1 MAAIIALAVL
11 SHTGEHPP
19 SAKFHSMRTR
29 VLSAAVI
36 VAVFGFSTARAAE
49 TYLPTPLT
57 PPQVFAKAAAAEGH
71 LKHGSYHRAYEKTRG
86 GTVTSID
93 LYESGDD
100 YVETDREGDYRW
112 SEGSYGGKQWRQD
125 ENGVVTHVSGF
136 TETADPF
143 IAALAHPQA
152 NDSSMRVLGITTT
165 QPACVVV
172 QVTPQAGLLQQ
183 RYYDAKT
190 FLLRRV
196 VTGDYQGKPWTRDY
210 GDYRTQYGLTFPQ
223 TIAYQDEHPE
233 NASVTRLTQF
243 ETVAPA
249 SVHAAPPQTR
259 PLFAFSSTAP
269 VVVPAE
275 FTSKGIIVR
284 VTIEGRG
291 LDFKLDSGASDIVLD
306 EGVARQLGLTISD
319 VHKGSFSGDY
329 SAGRSRAPNFSVGS
343 LHAQN
348 VAITTIPFSQRIGP
362 TKVVGLLGGDFFAS
376 ERVAVRFQNETLAVS
391 PASNDVPPG
400 TWSKQ
405 SIQVD
410 DFVPRVH
417 AKFNAVDGAFVVD
430 LGADF
435 TLLYP
440 HFFRQFKPTSQAD
453 VLGKMEGIA
462 GEGVDYRRYTFS
474 RLDLGD
480 LSFADV
486 GADVTTGTA
495 FEDLDYDGL
504 LGRDFLENFNLVFDY
519 PEGELYIQSP
529 VQ

>member
-1 MAAIIALAVL
+1 ML
-11 SHTGEHPP
+11 
-19 SAKFHSMRTR
+19 TR
-29 VLSAAVI
+29 VLFAAFI
-36 VAVFGFSTARAAE
+36 AAFFGFSTARAAE
-49 TYLPTPLT
+49 TYLPTQLT
-57 PPQVFAKAAAAEGH
+57 AQQVIAKAAAAQGD
-71 LKHGSYHRAYEKTRG
+71 LKHGSYHRVYEKTRG
-86 GTVTSID
+86 TTVISVN

-100 YVETDREGDYRW
+100 YVETDREGDYTW

-125 ENGVVTHVSGF
+125 ENGVVTHVSGYS
-136 TETADPF
+136 ETADPF
-143 IAALAHPQA
+143 VAVLAHPQT
-152 NDSSMRVLGITTT
+152 NDSSMRVLGITTA

-196 VTGDYQGKPWTRDY
+196 VTTDYQGKPWTREY
-210 GDYRTQYGLTFPQ
+210 SDYRTQYGLTFPQ

-243 ETVAPA
+243 ETVAPG

-259 PLFAFSSTAP
+259 PLFSFSGTAP
-269 VVVPAE
+269 VLVPAQ
-275 FTSKGIIVR
+275 FTSSGIIVR
-284 VTIEGRG
+284 VTIAGRG

-306 EGVARQLGLTISD
+306 AGVARQLGLAISD
-319 VHKGSFSGDY
+319 VHKGSFSGDF
-329 SAGRSRAPNFSVGS
+329 SAGRARAPDFSVGS

-348 VAITTIPFSQRIGP
+348 VAITAVPFSEMIGT

-376 ERVAVRFQNETLAVS
+376 ERVSVTFQNDTLAVS
-391 PASNDVPPG
+391 PASNDAPAG

-410 DFVPRVH
+410 DFVPRMH
-417 AKFNAVDGAFVVD
+417 AQFNAVDGAFIVD

-453 VLGKMEGIA
+453 VMGKLQGIA

-480 LSFADV
+480 LAFADV
-486 GADVTTGTA
+486 DADVTTGTK
-495 FEDLDYDGL
+495 FEDLDFDGL
-504 LGRDFLENFNLVFDY
+504 LGRNILENFNLVFDY
-519 PEGELYIQSP
+519 PDGKLYIQAP
-529 VQ
+529 TH